1 MKNIIHPDTIT
12 NNVKKYLTNRGWSQ
26 ADLEKKIGNNRN
38 ISNILRG
45 ISKYPTIEILQRI
58 AQAFNI
64 EVTQLLADT
73 NSEYE
78 TINHELLK
86 ESFLKVI
93 NAITPLE
100 KEYKI
105 TTKNIFSLV
114 NEVYNYSKK
123 LNIDT
128 VDEKFVE
135 WVISKYY

>member
-1 MKNIIHPDTIT
+1 MKNIIHPDTIK
-12 NNVKKYLTNRGWSQ
+12 NNIKKHLGNRGWTQ
-26 ADLEKKIGNNRN
+26 ADLEKKIGNSRN

-45 ISKYPTIEILQRI
+45 MSKYPTIEVLQRI

-64 EVTQLLADT
+64 EVTQLLSDGNKA
-73 NSEYE
+73 YE

-93 NAITPLE
+93 NSIEPLE
-100 KEYKI
+100 EEYKI
-105 TTKNIFSLV
+105 TTENIFTLV
-114 NEVYNYSKK
+114 NEVYNYSQK